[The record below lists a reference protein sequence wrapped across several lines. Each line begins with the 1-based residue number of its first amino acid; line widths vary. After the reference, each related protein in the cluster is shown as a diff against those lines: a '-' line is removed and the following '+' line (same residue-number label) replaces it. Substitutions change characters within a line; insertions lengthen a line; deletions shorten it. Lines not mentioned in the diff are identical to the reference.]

1 MFDAQSFVSSA
12 VDPLSTQFEVV
23 PEGEWQMM
31 IDSDPKQLVDTTDDD
46 KAPVGIKHH
55 KGTSERTGKEYDF
68 YDWTLMC
75 IVTDQRVK
83 DKLKNQ
89 NLMQAPLYM
98 MAATALQARPAGM
111 FYLGVKAGIEYAGWS
126 ETPLMDSLGL
136 PENWLE
142 NARSN
147 TFRIIGEMRRGRID
161 VLPADPGSCGFCDAR
176 DICRVESA
184 AALIQVEGV

>member
-1 MFDAQSFVSSA
+1 
-12 VDPLSTQFEVV
+12 
-23 PEGEWQMM
+23 
-31 IDSDPKQLVDTTDDD
+31 
-46 KAPVGIKHH
+46 
-55 KGTSERTGKEYDF
+55 
-68 YDWTLMC
+68 
-75 IVTDQRVK
+75 
-83 DKLKNQ
+83 
-89 NLMQAPLYM
+89 
-98 MAATALQARPAGM
+98 
-111 FYLGVKAGIEYAGWS
+111 
-126 ETPLMDSLGL
+126 MDSLAL